1 MTAPI
6 IGLTTSR
13 SKNARGLPQVYV
25 LEAYVQAVAQAGA
38 YPVLI
43 PLGLSEEALKALA
56 ARLDG
61 ILFTGGGDVHP
72 RHYAPEGDRLVS
84 LVDEDRDRV
93 EFQLLNLV
101 MAQKKPFLG
110 ICRGLQVMNIAL
122 GGSLYAD
129 ITEQKPEALR
139 HNHLEGRERSYRS
152 HRVAIEAG
160 SRLAGILGMP
170 EVEVNSLHH
179 QAISQLAPG
188 LHPVAFA
195 PDGIIEAVE
204 FPDQP
209 FGLAVQWH
217 PEWLQDDP
225 AMCALFRAFVQA
237 AESFSMEFGLLPD
250 SRGNPADM
258 TGRFQQNT
266 ARFRKGQTPRQG

>member
-1 MTAPI
+1 MTTPL
-6 IGLTTSR
+6 IGLTTTR
-13 SKNARGLPQVYV
+13 SKNAKGLPQVYL

-43 PLGLSEEALKALA
+43 PLGLPKEILTALA

-61 ILFTGGGDVHP
+61 VLFTGGGDVHP
-72 RHYAPEGDRLVS
+72 RHYAAEGNPRVA

-93 EFQLLNLV
+93 EFQLLDQVL
-101 MAQKKPFLG
+101 AEKKPFLG

-129 ITEQKPEALR
+129 VAEQRPGALA
-139 HNHLEGRERSYRS
+139 HNYRESKERTFRA
-152 HRVAIEAG
+152 HPVAIEAG
-160 SRLAGILGMP
+160 SRLADVLG
-170 EVEVNSLHH
+170 ETQAQVNSLHH
-179 QAISQLAPG
+179 QAIDRLAPG
-188 LHPVAFA
+188 LRPTAYA

-217 PEWLQDDP
+217 PEWLLDDP
-225 AMCALFRAFVQA
+225 AMRALFRAFVQA
-237 AESFSMEFGLLPD
+237 AGD
-250 SRGNPADM
+250 
-258 TGRFQQNT
+258 
-266 ARFRKGQTPRQG
+266 GQGQE

>member
-1 MTAPI
+1 MTAPL

-43 PLGLSEEALKALA
+43 PLGLPEETLKALA

-61 ILFTGGGDVHP
+61 VLFTGGGDVHP
-72 RHYAPEGDRLVS
+72 RHYAPGGDRLVS

-93 EFQLLNLV
+93 EFQLLKLL
-101 MAQKKPFLG
+101 MSRKKPFLG
-110 ICRGLQVMNIAL
+110 ICRGLQVINIAL

-129 ITEQKPEALR
+129 IAEQKPDALQ
-139 HNHLEGRERSYRS
+139 HSHHEGRERSYRAHS
-152 HRVAIEAG
+152 VAIEAG
-160 SRLAGILGMP
+160 SRLASILGTP
-170 EVEVNSLHH
+170 DVQVNSLHH

-188 LHPVAFA
+188 LRPVGYA

-225 AMCALFRAFVQA
+225 AMCALFQAFVQA
-237 AESFSMEFGLLPD
+237 A
-250 SRGNPADM
+250 
-258 TGRFQQNT
+258 T
-266 ARFRKGQTPRQG
+266 K